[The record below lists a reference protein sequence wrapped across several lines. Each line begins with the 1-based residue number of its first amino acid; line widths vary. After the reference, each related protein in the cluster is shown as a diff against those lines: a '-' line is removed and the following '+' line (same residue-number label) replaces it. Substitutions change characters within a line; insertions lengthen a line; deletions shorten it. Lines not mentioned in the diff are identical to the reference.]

1 MQRNGDVA
9 GDRSA
14 PDAPPRD
21 VREDWEAGDRTALP
35 FAEQLLLWA
44 IRMTVVGMKS
54 GSPTHHPVA
63 VAFRKVGAEPA
74 AEKVSMLVRI
84 VALGALRPVQ
94 IATPCALL
102 LTPDERC
109 LLSVAALAQA
119 RPAVD
124 GALVMRRLLSPA
136 ACRAVA
142 GLARELSA
150 LLDGVGLRFAA
161 PVSAPAPERATLA
174 AVG

>member
-1 MQRNGDVA
+1 MQRYGDVA
-9 GDRSA
+9 ED
-14 PDAPPRD
+14 PDAPPG
-21 VREDWEAGDRTALP
+21 EHEGAEAGDRTMLP

-54 GSPTHHPVA
+54 GSPTHHPVT

-84 VALGALRPVQ
+84 LALGAQRPVQ

-109 LLSVAALAQA
+109 LLAVAALAQT
-119 RPAVD
+119 RPRVE
-124 GALVMRRLLSPA
+124 GALIMRPLLSPA

-142 GLARELSA
+142 ALARELGA
-150 LLDGVGLRFAA
+150 LLGGVGLRFAA
-161 PVSAPAPERATLA
+161 PVSGPAPARVALA